1 MELIFII
8 IAFLLLVLVVVWAPF
23 IKQQE
28 SNISID
34 DTQRDETNVRL
45 YHEHKAEI
53 EKDFKQD
60 NIDDENY
67 QYLLTELDNTLLQDM
82 ENQDLENNTP
92 QDTKAMGI
100 AWPVGLSVFI
110 LAFSF
115 YLYSEIGTYEKLT
128 TMTAQAPMQQSANP
142 EQQAI
147 NEIKQLMDL
156 TKTEPE
162 NSDAWY
168 RLGQSLVTVS
178 EFESAL
184 KAFDQVLRI
193 EGPQADVYGAKAQ
206 ATYYM
211 NEQKIDTRVQGFID
225 QALTIDPND
234 PSTNI
239 LLGMHN
245 FISANYEVAI
255 SHWQRVVDSDKQNV
269 NKQALI
275 EVIEE
280 AKTRLANPDAISAE
294 KTKNE
299 NTAVGPQLTVNVK
312 LSDEILEKLSQKND
326 KTVFIYAISS
336 DTSRGRMPLAAVKIL
351 TSDLPITVVLNDSRA
366 MTPQAKLSDVDTVHI
381 YAVVSAKGGAGI
393 NSGDYKAELNNVA
406 VNTTEPLNL
415 VVSSKVP

>member
-8 IAFLLLVLVVVWAPF
+8 IAFLLLILAVVWAPF

-28 SNISID
+28 NNISID

-53 EKDFKQD
+53 EKDFEQE

-82 ENQDLENNTP
+82 ENQDLESKNT
-92 QDTKAMGI
+92 QDTKIMSI

-128 TMTAQAPMQQSANP
+128 TMTAQAPMQQSTNP

-147 NEIKQLMDL
+147 NQIKQLMQL
-156 TKTEPE
+156 TKAEPE

-168 RLGQSLVTVS
+168 RLGQSLVSVG
-178 EFESAL
+178 EFGGAL
-184 KAFDQVLRI
+184 KAYDQVLRI
-193 EGPQADVYGAKAQ
+193 EGPQADVFGAKAQ
-206 ATYYM
+206 AIYYK
-211 NEQKIDTRVQGFID
+211 NEQKIDSTVQGFID
-225 QALTIDPND
+225 QALSIDPND

-245 FISANYEVAI
+245 FIAGNYEVAI

-275 EVIEE
+275 EVIDE
-280 AKTRLANPDAISAE
+280 AKARLANPDAANTQSSKKEQSA
-294 KTKNE
+294 
-299 NTAVGPQLTVNVK
+299 AGPQLTVNVK
-312 LSDEILEKLSQKND
+312 LSDEILEKLSQESD

-336 DTSRGRMPLAAVKIL
+336 DTSRGRMPLAAVKI
-351 TSDLPITVVLNDSRA
+351 TASELPITVILNDSRA
-366 MTPQAKLSDVDTVHI
+366 MTPQAKLSDVDSVHI

-393 NSGDYKAELNNVA
+393 NSGDYKAELNNVL
-406 VNTTEPLNL
+406 VNTTEPLDL
-415 VVSSKVP
+415 VISSIVP